1 MDERIEPKMRMLFR
15 LGRWLSLCALALPAM
30 AQEPTLRV
38 GVAPHTSS
46 RVIVE
51 MYQPLRRHLEQ
62 ALGVTVQIITA
73 PDFSEFAR
81 RALAQQYDI
90 AITTGHQA
98 RLLQV
103 DAGYLPQLT
112 YKAEFKAV
120 VVGASTGTLH
130 EPKDLKTGSG
140 VVGLSATSLVT
151 LWGQHWLKN
160 GGVDLPVRYVSAADS
175 VAQLI
180 LNGDASAGFMS
191 QTNFQNLPA
200 DVQAGL
206 RIIAESASMA
216 GRVYMLN
223 GRYAH
228 RQKAIDAALWSFAE
242 SESGWEYF
250 AKHKLGGYR
259 KIGPRELVAMD
270 AYAAEVR
277 AELKKS
283 DK

>member
-1 MDERIEPKMRMLFR
+1 MRMLFR
-15 LGRWLSLCALALPAM
+15 LGLWLSLCVLALPAK
-30 AQEPTLRV
+30 AQEQLFRV

-46 RVIVE
+46 RVILE

-62 ALGVTVQIITA
+62 ALGETVQIITA

-81 RALAQQYDI
+81 RALAQEYDL

-112 YKAEFKAV
+112 YKADFKAV
-120 VVGASTGTLH
+120 VVGARTGAIR
-130 EPKDLKTGSG
+130 EPKDLKSGSG

-160 GGVDLPVRYVSAADS
+160 GGVDLPMRYVSAADS

-180 LNGDASAGFMS
+180 ISGDASAGFMS
-191 QTNFQNLPA
+191 QTNFQNLSA
-200 DVQAGL
+200 DVRAGL

-223 GRYAH
+223 GRDAA

-242 SESGWEYF
+242 SEAGREYF

-259 KIGPRELVAMD
+259 KIGPRELEAVD